1 MALRLDALDVQG
13 LGLGHLDAVH
23 LAPLHSG
30 CADVL
35 AGTAQI
41 LQVHR
46 GLPLH
51 DAVAPVGVA
60 ADELGGGFLAGHA
73 GGVLEIHVVGLVHR
87 KARDLTHCAGLHQ
100 LLGQI
105 ALLDEAV
112 VLHEDFQIL
121 GADDHPAAS
130 LRHAVAAQGTLCGQS
145 FLVGGGSGAG
155 GLGGADVGTRCALQ
169 RLDGL
174 FVDGQSHGVACAV
187 QTLGGDAVGHG
198 CSVKAVDD
206 LVHGLVVVDVQIQI
220 GGGAGIGIHAV
231 CLVVGLDGN
240 LSVADRDLDLTGLG
254 AALVAVVEDGIVAG
268 DQSRTQLCIYQSGIT
283 LLTCMCHR
291 NLLSLLQVQFRVQG
305 FESGFHTIAVVGGRC
320 TVLGSGG
327 DHGHTSC
334 TVLTKG
340 PRIRLGSIVQ
350 CLCNVGTAVGR
361 AFQGIQIQQSTHC
374 LDAAALLAHDGGI
387 QGIIEGKALGLR
399 LHVGLQLGDLLLQAC
414 HVHAVKGFQAVLC
427 GLELGV
433 CVVQLGLQGRGG
445 RLLPVD
451 VCAVLLHDPVQLF
464 IGDAGD
470 LVLHVFTLHGGNS
483 FRV

>member
-1 MALRLDALDVQG
+1 MALNEDG
-13 LGLGHLDAVH
+13 LGLGDLVGIDLAALHSTSTDEGAAALQVIDGNR
-23 LAPLHSG
+23 LAPLL
-30 CADVL
+30 D
-35 AGTAQI
+35 AGE
-41 LQVHR
+41 
-46 GLPLH
+46 
-51 DAVAPVGVA
+51 PVGVA
-60 ADELGGGFLAGHA
+60 RDKVHLLAEGGILKDGKACHTAHRAGLHHGVAQSRRLDELRALQQQGIGLRGDQQPTAIRGNMGLGQLGAGVHDGVIDVGLGQGSSAVHGGAAGYQLGRSVGLHLQGQRVTGAVQTVGHQMAGHA
-73 GGVLEIHVVGLVHR
+73 
-87 KARDLTHCAGLHQ
+87 
-100 LLGQI
+100 LG
-105 ALLDEAV
+105 
-112 VLHEDFQIL
+112 
-121 GADDHPAAS
+121 
-130 LRHAVAAQGTLCGQS
+130 
-145 FLVGGGSGAG
+145 
-155 GLGGADVGTRCALQ
+155 
-169 RLDGL
+169 
-174 FVDGQSHGVACAV
+174 
-187 QTLGGDAVGHG
+187 
-198 CSVKAVDD
+198 VKAVDD

-240 LSVADRDLDLTGLG
+240 LSVADRNLDLTGLG

-291 NLLSLLQVQFRVQG
+291 DLLSLLQVQFRVQG
-305 FESGFHTIAVVGGRC
+305 FESGFHTIALVGGRC

-327 DHGHTSC
+327 DHGHPGC

-361 AFQGIQIQQSTHC
+361 AFQGIQIQQSPHC

-387 QGIIEGKALGLR
+387 QGVIEGKALGLR

-464 IGDAGD
+464 VGDAGD